1 MKTWG
6 YYWRNADRRH
16 VMLMGYVFICPVVI
30 YSLVTA
36 FVPMV
41 VSFYL
46 SFTRYNM
53 LTPAKWVGLA
63 NYRTI
68 LFADDLFWRALRNT
82 AQYAL
87 EVLPINIILSLGL
100 AVLVNRALR
109 GITLFRT
116 VYYLPVVTSI
126 IAASMIWLWVY
137 DPDAGLLNLLLSR
150 FFHLPPID
158 WLGNPRL
165 ALHSLVLMRVWKGI
179 GWNMVLYLAGLQ
191 GIPDSLY
198 ESAKIDGA
206 SSVQQFRFITWP
218 MLKPVTYYIVIMGLI
233 STFQTF
239 GEIYAMTRGGPLDST
254 TTVGFL
260 IYQRAFS
267 HFEMGEASAIAF
279 ILFVII
285 FGLSLLNVKYF
296 QYRE

>member
-1 MKTWG
+1 MKTWR
-6 YYWRNADRRH
+6 YYWRNGDRRH
-16 VMLMGYVFICPVVI
+16 VMLMGYLFICPVVI

-36 FVPMV
+36 FVPMA

-68 LFADDLFWRALRNT
+68 LFSDDLFRTALRNT
-82 AQYAL
+82 AQYAV
-87 EVLPINIILSLGL
+87 EVLPVNIILSLGL
-100 AVLVNRALR
+100 AVLVNRAIR

-116 VYYLPVVTSI
+116 AYYLPVVTSI
-126 IAASMIWLWVY
+126 IAASMIWLWIY
-137 DPDAGLLNLLLSR
+137 QPDAGLLNLLLSR
-150 FFHLPPID
+150 FLHLPPID

-165 ALHSLVLMRVWKGI
+165 ALHSLVLMRVWKGV

-191 GIPDSLY
+191 GIPGYLY
-198 ESAKIDGA
+198 EAAKIDGA
-206 SSVQQFRFITWP
+206 SPAQQFRAITWP
-218 MLKPVTYYIVIMGLI
+218 MLKPVTYYIIIMGLI

-296 QYRE
+296 QYRG

>member
-1 MKTWG
+1 MLTG
-6 YYWRNADRRH
+6 Y
-16 VMLMGYVFICPVVI
+16 LFICPVVI
-30 YSLVTA
+30 YALVTA

-63 NYRTI
+63 NYRAI
-68 LFADDLFWRALRNT
+68 LCSDDLFRAALRNT
-82 AQYAL
+82 TQYAM
-87 EVLPINIILSLGL
+87 EVLPLNIVVSVGL
-100 AVLVNRALR
+100 AVLVNRAVR
-109 GITLFRT
+109 GMTLFRT
-116 VYYLPVVTSI
+116 AYYLPVVTSI
-126 IAASMIWLWVY
+126 IAASMIWLWIY
-137 DPDAGLLNLLLSR
+137 QPDAGLLNLVLSR
-150 FFHLPPID
+150 LFHLPPID
-158 WLGNPRL
+158 WLGNPRI
-165 ALHSLVLMRVWKGI
+165 ALHSLVLMRVWKGV

-191 GIPDSLY
+191 GIPAYLY
-198 ESAKIDGA
+198 EAATIDGA
-206 SSVQQFRFITWP
+206 SPAQQFRAITWP
-218 MLKPVTYYIVIMGLI
+218 MLKPVTYYVIVMGLI

-239 GEIYAMTRGGPLDST
+239 GEIYAMTKGGPLDST

-279 ILFVII
+279 ILFIII

-296 QYRE
+296 QYRG

>member
-1 MKTWG
+1 
-6 YYWRNADRRH
+6 
-16 VMLMGYVFICPVVI
+16 MLMGYVFICPVVI

-68 LFADDLFWRALRNT
+68 LFSDDLFWRALRNT

-116 VYYLPVVTSI
+116 AYYLPVVTSI

-206 SSVQQFRFITWP
+206 SSVQQFRSITWP

-279 ILFVII
+279 MLFVII